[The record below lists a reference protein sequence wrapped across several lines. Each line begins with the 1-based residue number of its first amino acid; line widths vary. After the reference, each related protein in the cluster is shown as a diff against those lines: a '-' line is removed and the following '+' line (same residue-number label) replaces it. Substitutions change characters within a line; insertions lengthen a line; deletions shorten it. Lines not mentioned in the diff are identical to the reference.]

1 MIYGD
6 RLRSIPAMAATV
18 WKGFLSF
25 GLISVPIRLFTA
37 ARPKKVS
44 FRQIVKE
51 TMRPVKQQLYSP
63 ELDRVVERKELV
75 KGYEAAKDQYLIVD
89 DEDLKKIEPASSQ
102 TMEILEFVRLDE
114 IDPLYFESSFYA
126 VPEDAGQKAY
136 VLLVEAMEKAGYAA
150 IAKVSMRQ
158 REYTIVI
165 RPRKNG
171 LTMHTMFY
179 ADEVRELPEYGQH
192 DQIEVKDGERK
203 LAEQLIES
211 LAADF
216 DPSKYEDA
224 YRTQVTKMIEAKLEG
239 REAEAAEAPRL
250 APVIDLMDALKQ
262 SLAERPKKKA
272 PKRAD
277 KSEPAKSTTAK
288 KPRAR
293 KKAAKSA

>member
-1 MIYGD
+1 
-6 RLRSIPAMAATV
+6 MAATV

-25 GLISVPIRLFTA
+25 GLISIPVRLFTA

-63 ELDRVVERKELV
+63 ELDRVVQRNELV

-89 DEDLKKIEPASSQ
+89 DEELKKIEPASGQ
-102 TMEILEFVRLDE
+102 TMEILEFVKLDE

-136 VLLVEAMEKAGYAA
+136 SLLVDAMEKAGYAA

-165 RPRKNG
+165 RPRKGG

-179 ADEVRELPEYGQH
+179 ADEVRELPEYGKI
-192 DQIEVKDGERK
+192 DGVEVKDQERK

-211 LAADF
+211 LASSF
-216 DPSKYEDA
+216 DPEKYEDS
-224 YRTQVTKMIEAKLEG
+224 YRAQVTKLIEAKLEG
-239 REAEAAEAPRL
+239 REAEGVEAPRL
-250 APVIDLMDALKQ
+250 APVIDLMDALKK
-262 SLAERPKKKA
+262 SLEDRPKKKA
-272 PKRAD
+272 PKRAEKAEPE
-277 KSEPAKSTTAK
+277 KSKAAK

-293 KKAAKSA
+293 KKTAKTA